1 MSKKKLHIE
10 MQRLIM
16 NCVCKE
22 ETMFSIVFVII
33 SFIVLA
39 GITLLTIEIHNAPLM
54 ADDEMTILPSKDKQ

>member
-1 MSKKKLHIE
+1 
-10 MQRLIM
+10 M

-54 ADDEMTILPSKDKQ
+54 ADDEMTILPPKAKQ